1 METIQKDRKLAT
13 IRRIAEVAPI
23 AGADKI
29 VAYRVDG
36 WWVVDQKDR
45 YQIGDLAVYLE
56 VDSWVP
62 FEVAPFLTKGKEPRE
77 FEGVKGERLKTIRL
91 KGQLSQGL
99 LLPLTHAFNGGDG
112 CVLLNGEIV
121 QEGDDVTDLL
131 GVIKWEKPMSAQLAG
146 MARGNFPSFIPKTD
160 QERIQNLTRAFEMW
174 KLGGELWQITE
185 KLDGSS
191 MTVYVNGESDGVCSR
206 NLDLKFDEGNAF
218 WEAALKYKLLEKI
231 RSTGR
236 NLALQG
242 ELVGEGIQGNS
253 YKLDGRQFF
262 LFDVYDIDRREYL
275 LPIDVMT
282 LATYLSIY
290 HVPVLAFNWQIQS
303 HMTVADILNQAEAS
317 STIGI
322 GPEREGLVFKS
333 MTQPNV
339 SFKSI
344 SDSWLLKYE

>member
-36 WWVVDQKDR
+36 WWVVDLKDA
-45 YQIGDLAVYLE
+45 YKVGDLAVYVE

-62 FEVAPFLTKGKEPRE
+62 TALAPFLSKGKEPKE
-77 FEGVKGERLKTIRL
+77 FEGIKGERLRTIRL

-99 LLPLTHAFNGGDG
+99 LLPYTSLSFDSVGI
-112 CVLLNGEIV
+112 LE
-121 QEGDDVTDLL
+121 EGADVTEEL
-131 GVIKWEKPMSAQLAG
+131 GIVKYEKPIPAQLAG
-146 MARGNFPSFIPKTD
+146 LIKGNFPSFIPKTD
-160 QERIQNLTRAFEMW
+160 QERIQNCTRAFEMW

-262 LFDVYDIDRREYL
+262 LFDVYDIDAGRYL
-275 LPIDVMT
+275 LPSAVMM
-282 LATYLSIY
+282 LADLLEIR
-290 HVPVLAFNWQIQS
+290 HVPIMNLNWIIQP
-303 HMTVADILNQAEAS
+303 HMSTKDILDMAE
-317 STIGI
+317 STSLVGVN
-322 GPEREGLVFKS
+322 PEREGLVFKS

-344 SDSWLLKYE
+344 SNKWLLKYE